1 VSFIAKQFAK
11 QFTFYAVLNAT
22 AKDLGILHVL
32 EYDVHFVI
40 RAAISLAASQ
50 LAFIYE

>member
-1 VSFIAKQFAK
+1 MSIIAQQFAK

-22 AKDLGILHVL
+22 AKDLAILHVL
-32 EYDVHFVI
+32 EYEVHFVI
-40 RAAISLAASQ
+40 RAAISMVASQ